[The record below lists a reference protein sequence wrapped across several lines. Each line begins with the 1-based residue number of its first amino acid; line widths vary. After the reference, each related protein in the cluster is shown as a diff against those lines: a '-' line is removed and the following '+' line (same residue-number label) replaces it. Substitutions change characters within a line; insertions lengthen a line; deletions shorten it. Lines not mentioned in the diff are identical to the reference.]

1 MDPKKQDLNPELKQI
16 YDRVMNTQVGSKPSG
31 AESLPPGQSPLG
43 GGGGGAPATPPPT
56 QPHVPVQPAP
66 AQTTPQPVVLQP
78 ISEPKSFVFTGN
90 KIVSPQGGTH
100 TDSNVITSKK
110 GLSGSIIAVL
120 VVILVIA
127 WGSFWAK
134 IFGLF

>member
-16 YDRVMNTQVGSKPSG
+16 YDRVMNTQVAKPSG
-31 AESLPPGQSPLG
+31 AEPLR
-43 GGGGGAPATPPPT
+43 GGAPTASPQPQTPTIPQPTVAQPVTAPPPQTPPPP
-56 QPHVPVQPAP
+56 QAAP
-66 AQTTPQPVVLQP
+66 QP
-78 ISEPKSFVFTGN
+78 ISEPKDFVFTGN
-90 KIVSPQGGTH
+90 KIISPQGEIHADTH
-100 TDSNVITSKK
+100 AADSKK

-127 WGSFWAK
+127 WGAFWAK

>member
-16 YDRVMNTQVGSKPSG
+16 YDRVMNTQVPNKPSG
-31 AESLPPGQSPLG
+31 TEPLQNVTPTPSPQPSISTPQGPTQAAPLPP
-43 GGGGGAPATPPPT
+43 
-56 QPHVPVQPAP
+56 QPAAP
-66 AQTTPQPVVLQP
+66 QP

-90 KIVSPQGGTH
+90 K
-100 TDSNVITSKK
+100 VITPQDGGQGTTQTAGTKK
-110 GLSGSIIAVL
+110 GIPGILIGVL

-127 WGSFWAK
+127 WGALWAK